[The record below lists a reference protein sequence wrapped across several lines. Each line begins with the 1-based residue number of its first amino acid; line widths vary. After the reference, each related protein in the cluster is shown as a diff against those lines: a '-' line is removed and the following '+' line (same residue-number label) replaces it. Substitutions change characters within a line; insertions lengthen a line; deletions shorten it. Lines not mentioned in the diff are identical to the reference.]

1 MDTMSATSGTVFYYR
16 HESYPQRIILTD
28 DAARTMREELATLGL
43 TRAMVVC
50 SPRAA
55 RSPLRQDLGTAL
67 GVTCVAVFAEV
78 AEHPTLAAV
87 ARGANVAREA
97 GIDCLISLGGGSAA
111 DLAKGI
117 AMQLVE
123 ASPLTRLALNNHRG
137 IMPAK
142 RRGGRLLPILAVPTT
157 LSGAECTP
165 GAGLRDDNGHKLLL
179 RDSDFVARVVV
190 LDPVASL
197 DVPPAVMM
205 TTGMN
210 AIAHCVE
217 ALYSRVRDPVSEAY
231 ATQGFMLLHQ
241 GLSAM
246 LDNPDDVAARADA
259 LNGAHLAGRAIVNAR
274 TGIHHAAC
282 HVIGAAGVSHGVAN
296 AILLPHSIVF
306 NALAGGVLLAGIAR
320 GLGFPSVADSG
331 VVVARALEHL
341 CERARL
347 PRRLRDV
354 GITRERVSEMAA
366 AVMLEPG
373 LCFNP
378 RQGITQGDITGLL
391 DAAW

>member
-1 MDTMSATSGTVFYYR
+1 MSAIADTVSYC

-28 DAARTMREELATLGL
+28 DAARTLREELATLRL
-43 TRAMVVC
+43 SRAMVVC

-55 RSPLRQDLGTAL
+55 RSPLRQNLDTTLGA
-67 GVTCVAVFAEV
+67 TCAAVFTEV

-87 ARGANVAREA
+87 ERGADLARET
-97 GIDCLISLGGGSAA
+97 GIDCLISLGGGSAV

-123 ASPLTRLALNNHRG
+123 ASPLIRLALNNHG
-137 IMPAK
+137 GSKPAK

-165 GAGLRDDNGHKLLL
+165 VAGLRDGNGHKLLL

-197 DVPPAVMM
+197 DVPPAIIL

-210 AIAHCVE
+210 ATAHCVE
-217 ALYSRVRDPVSEAY
+217 ALYSLARDPVSEAY
-231 ATQGFMLLHQ
+231 ATHGFMLLHQ

-246 LDNPDDVAARADA
+246 LDNPDDIAARADV

-274 TGIHHAAC
+274 SGIHHAAC
-282 HVIGAAGVSHGVAN
+282 HVIGTAGVSHGVAN
-296 AILLPHSIVF
+296 AILLPHAILF
-306 NALAGGVLLAGIAR
+306 NNVAGDVLLAGIAR
-320 GLGFPSVADSG
+320 ALGFPAPVQDATG
-331 VVVARALEHL
+331 IVARALDRL

-354 GITRERVSEMAA
+354 GIKRERLPEMAA

-373 LCFNP
+373 LRFNP
-378 RQGITQGDITGLL
+378 RQGITYGDIVGLL
-391 DAAW
+391 GAAW